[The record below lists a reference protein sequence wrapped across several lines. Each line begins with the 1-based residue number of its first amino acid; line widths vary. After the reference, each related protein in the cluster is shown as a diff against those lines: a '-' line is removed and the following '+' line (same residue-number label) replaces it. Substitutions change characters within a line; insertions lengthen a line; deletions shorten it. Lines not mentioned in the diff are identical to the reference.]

1 MNQNG
6 DEDDNDEDYD
16 FKEFE
21 DADVEEAED
30 RIYTEYKRRVA
41 DGTIGAMDDQVL
53 NELAGSVPLDDM
65 ETSVIM
71 SARNGAF
78 SASRN
83 ISKNHK
89 REKSQQLDLSSM
101 LASAA
106 RGPSGKMEMMFAQ
119 TAATQNNKRP
129 GANRQQK
136 VIEEEKMRS

>member
-1 MNQNG
+1 MSNYNI
-6 DEDDNDEDYD
+6 D

-30 RIYTEYKRRVA
+30 RIYTEYKRRIA

-53 NELAGSVPLDDM
+53 NELAGNVPLDDM

-89 REKSQQLDLSSM
+89 RERSQ
-101 LASAA
+101 
-106 RGPSGKMEMMFAQ
+106 
-119 TAATQNNKRP
+119 
-129 GANRQQK
+129 
-136 VIEEEKMRS
+136 

>member
-1 MNQNG
+1 
-6 DEDDNDEDYD
+6 
-16 FKEFE
+16 
-21 DADVEEAED
+21 
-30 RIYTEYKRRVA
+30 
-41 DGTIGAMDDQVL
+41 MDDQVL

-106 RGPSGKMEMMFAQ
+106 RGPSGKMEMMFA
-119 TAATQNNKRP
+119 
-129 GANRQQK
+129 
-136 VIEEEKMRS
+136 